1 MPAPQNG
8 EIYPRRT
15 GELNEYYVDTAIPG
29 APKHTGFVPNLVD
42 PETQST
48 QAFKLFS
55 THHEDPKLA
64 YGSTFQQQAVIRV
77 HTATPLNQAFFS
89 EANIQHLQDEI
100 RYRVWEKSEKK
111 YVIDQQRPD
120 DLKTIMR
127 AYYLQ
132 YQINVEANA
141 AQELADLNERVLK
154 YCVDDVLG
162 SINMWLY
169 NRNQILNYPEQIG
182 RPINANIYGTKG
194 AEFKAFY

>member
-15 GELNEYYVDTAIPG
+15 GELNDYYVDTAIPG

-89 EANIQHLQDEI
+89 DANIQHLQDEI
-100 RYRVWEKSEKK
+100 RYRVWVKSDKK
-111 YVIDQQRPD
+111 HVIDPQRPD

-141 AQELADLNERVLK
+141 AQELHDLNERVLR

-162 SINMWLY
+162 SINMYLY
-169 NRNQILNYPEQIG
+169 NRNQILNYPDQID

>member
-15 GELNEYYVDTAIPG
+15 GELNDYYVDTAIPG

-42 PETQST
+42 PETQTT

-100 RYRVWEKSEKK
+100 RYRVWEKSGKK
-111 YVIDQQRPD
+111 HVIDPQRPD

-141 AQELADLNERVLK
+141 AKELADLNERVLR

-169 NRNQILNYPEQIG
+169 NRNQILNYPEQIN

>member
-1 MPAPQNG
+1 MSAPQNG

-15 GELNEYYVDTAIPG
+15 GELNEYYVDTAIRS

-42 PETQST
+42 PETQAT

-55 THHEDPKLA
+55 THHENPKLA
-64 YGSTFQQQAVIRV
+64 YGSTFQQQATIRV
-77 HTATPLNQAFFS
+77 HTATPLNQSFFS

-111 YVIDQQRPD
+111 YVIDNQRPD

-141 AQELADLNERVLK
+141 AQELNDLNERVLK
-154 YCVDDVLG
+154 FCVDDVLG
-162 SINMWLY
+162 SINMYLY
-169 NRNQILNYPEQIG
+169 NRNQILNYPEQIS
-182 RPINANIYGTKG
+182 RPINPHIYGTKG
-194 AEFKAFY
+194 AEFKAFF

>member
-15 GELNEYYVDTAIPG
+15 GDLNNYYVDTAIRG
-29 APKHTGFVPNLVD
+29 APKHTGLVPNLAE
-42 PETQST
+42 PETQDT

-64 YGSTFQQQAVIRV
+64 YGSTFQQQATIRI
-77 HTATPLNQAFFS
+77 HTATPLNQSFFS
-89 EANIQHLQDEI
+89 EANVQHLQDEI
-100 RYRVWEKSEKK
+100 RYRVWEKSGKK
-111 YVIDQQRPD
+111 HVIDQQRPD

-141 AQELADLNERVLK
+141 AKELADLNERVLQF
-154 YCVDDVLG
+154 CVDDILG
-162 SINMWLY
+162 SINMYLY
-169 NRNQILNYPEQIG
+169 NRNQILNYPDQIS
-182 RPINANIYGTKG
+182 RPINPSIYGTKG
-194 AEFKAFY
+194 AEFKSFY

>member
-15 GELNEYYVDTAIPG
+15 GDLNTYYVDTAIPG
-29 APKHTGFVPNLVD
+29 APKHTGFVPNLAD
-42 PETQST
+42 PETQET

-55 THHEDPKLA
+55 THYEDPKLA
-64 YGSTFQQQAVIRV
+64 YGSTFQQQALIRV

-89 EANIQHLQDEI
+89 DANIGYLQDEI
-100 RYRVWEKSEKK
+100 RYRVWEKSGRK
-111 YVIDQQRPD
+111 YVIDPQRPD
-120 DLKTIMR
+120 ELKTIMR

-132 YQINVEANA
+132 YNINVEKDA
-141 AQELADLNERVLK
+141 AKELQGLNERVLK

-169 NRNQILNYPEQIG
+169 NRNQTLNYPDQIS
-182 RPINANIYGTKG
+182 RPVNANIYGTKG
-194 AEFKAFY
+194 AEFKAFF